1 MIVLRSGNKL
11 PIKNTSL
18 NLYISSV
25 FSLSISQALRFLQ
38 GGYQLNL
45 LDANEEPLYNLT
57 LGDGF
62 IGSSDPTYV

>member
-11 PIKNTSL
+11 PIKKIL
-18 NLYISSV
+18 VLYISFV

-45 LDANEEPLYNLT
+45 LDANEEPIYNLT